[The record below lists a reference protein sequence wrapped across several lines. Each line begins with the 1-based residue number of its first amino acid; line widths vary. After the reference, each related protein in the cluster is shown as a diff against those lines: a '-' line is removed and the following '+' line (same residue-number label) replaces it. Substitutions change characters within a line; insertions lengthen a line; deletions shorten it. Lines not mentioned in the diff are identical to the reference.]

1 MNSNVDKQEMQ
12 NYLLGTLAAD
22 RRMELEERI
31 LCEPQVY
38 EELLLGEEELIDQ
51 YLADELSRSER
62 QQFENYFLIT
72 AERQKSLRFG
82 RLLKTY
88 MNSRRPQLASAQTR
102 QAAVP
107 SIEISAPAKKSLP
120 FYSGPLANRPALAFS
135 ASLVALLGILFLV
148 WLAARHPEQP
158 TQQSAP
164 RVTVVT
170 LAPGSLRSGDATPR
184 VNVPPKGYDLKL
196 ELQLAPATFHKYR
209 SQLLRESETV
219 QTTDDLK
226 AEAKGDQHVVP
237 LTITREILSPGDYRV
252 RLSGVLDSG
261 QDEFIDNYSFRVIN
275 RYAR

>member
-1 MNSNVDKQEMQ
+1 MNSNIDKQEMQ

-22 RRMELEERI
+22 RRIEFEERI
-31 LCEPQVY
+31 LCEPQAY
-38 EELLLGEEELIDQ
+38 EELLVVEEELIDQ

-62 QQFENYFLIT
+62 RQFEKYFLIT

-82 RLLKTY
+82 KLLKRY
-88 MNSRRPQLASAQTR
+88 MDSRPPLASANAS
-102 QAAVP
+102 QAAVH
-107 SIEISAPAKKSLP
+107 SVEISAPARKSLP

-135 ASLVALLGILFLV
+135 ASLVALLGIIFLV
-148 WLAARHPEQP
+148 WLAARHPEQL
-158 TQQSAP
+158 QQNAP

-170 LAPGSLRSGDATPR
+170 LAPGSPRSGDATPR

-196 ELQLAPATFHKYR
+196 ELELAPATFHKYR

-237 LTITREILSPGDYRV
+237 LTITREILSPGDYHV

-261 QDEFIDNYSFRVIN
+261 QDEFIDNYSFRVID
-275 RYAR
+275 RYVR

>member
-1 MNSNVDKQEMQ
+1 MQ

-22 RRMELEERI
+22 RRIELEERI
-31 LCEPQVY
+31 LCEPQVH
-38 EELLLGEEELIDQ
+38 EELLVVEEELIDQ

-62 QQFENYFLIT
+62 QQFETYFLIT
-72 AERQKSLRFG
+72 AERRKNLRFG
-82 RLLKTY
+82 KLLKRY
-88 MNSRRPQLASAQTR
+88 MDSRPQLASANTS

-107 SIEISAPAKKSLP
+107 PVEISAPAKKSLP

-135 ASLVALLGILFLV
+135 ASLVALLGIIFLV
-148 WLAARHPEQP
+148 WLAARHPEQRAQP
-158 TQQSAP
+158 SAP

-196 ELQLAPATFHKYR
+196 ELELAPATFHKYR

-237 LTITREILSPGDYRV
+237 LTITREILSPGDYHV

-275 RYAR
+275 RNVR